1 MSTSNAPADGAA
13 VAAATAVA
21 SDAPAAPAAPIKV
34 LEQIDWASKNC
45 LVVDDFIGVRQLL
58 RESLRN
64 LGARNIDQASSGGEA
79 MALLAKMRYDVVL
92 CDYNLG
98 EGKNG
103 QQVLEEARVRQLLL
117 PSSVFVM
124 VSAEKSVE
132 SVMGAAEHQP
142 DAYLVKP
149 ITEGVLLTRLNR
161 VWRKKQVLRPIDQA
175 VIEKDYLRAARL
187 CDEQIATTGKTHLID
202 LLRMKARMFER
213 SGQPARAR
221 EVYEQVLAQR
231 EYHWAR
237 AGLGKI
243 RLADGEYEQARQM
256 FQTIVA
262 ENRHYIDA
270 YDQLALAYQGM
281 GQHEEA
287 AAILERAARLS
298 PNSVPR
304 QRSLGQ
310 AALRLGNIPL
320 AEKAFRKCLV
330 IGEYSIRKTPD
341 AYLGL
346 ARVCGLKNETKD
358 ALQLLLLAQRE
369 FGSGSGAEHEF
380 MRLRAKIT
388 EGLVYHESGDS
399 QNARRAGDE
408 LEAMLQQDP
417 ARPGSATCIEMAT
430 MLFAVGVKDTPSEVL
445 CHVVRNN
452 HDNTLLQDEIQKIF
466 DKARLSEEGA
476 AMIRA
481 ARKDAV
487 DLMNQGVVLWKSGKL
502 REAVE
507 WMRHARER
515 VPDNV
520 RVLFNAV
527 QILVSH
533 MQQRGYDE
541 ELEREARAILERV
554 DKLQPGQGRF
564 AQLMEQVNA
573 LLPKPEE
580 EQGAADET
588 KAEAPAPDDKPA
600 LKPVNKPM
608 NKPLAKPPSARPARS
623 RRGY

>member
-1 MSTSNAPADGAA
+1 MSDPNAPGAPP
-13 VAAATAVA
+13 VTP
-21 SDAPAAPAAPIKV
+21 APAPPVKV
-34 LEQIDWASKNC
+34 VEQIDWASKHY

-58 RESLRN
+58 RESLRS
-64 LGARNIDQASSGGEA
+64 LGARHIDQASSGGEA
-79 MALLAKMRYDVVL
+79 MALLAKLRYDVVL

-161 VWRKKQVLRPIDQA
+161 VWRKKQVFRLIDQA
-175 VIEKDYLRAARL
+175 YAEKDYLRAARL
-187 CDEQIATTGKTHLID
+187 CDEQIAQGRVHVID
-202 LLRMKARMFER
+202 LLRMKARMLER

-221 EVYEQVLAQR
+221 EVYDQVLAQR
-231 EYHWAR
+231 EYNWAR

-243 RLADGEYEQARQM
+243 RLADHEFEAARQM

-270 YDQLALAYQGM
+270 YDQLALAHQGL

-304 QRSLGQ
+304 QRNLGV
-310 AALRLGNIPL
+310 AALRVGNILL

-330 IGEYSIRKTPD
+330 LGEYSIRKTPD

-346 ARVCGLKNETKD
+346 ARVCGIKRDTKD

-369 FGSGSGAEHEF
+369 FGTEIEF
-380 MRLRAKIT
+380 MRLRAKLT
-388 EGLVYHESGDS
+388 EGMVYHESGDGR
-399 QNARRAGDE
+399 NARRAGDE
-408 LEAMLQQDP
+408 LDEMLRQDP
-417 ARPGSATCIEMAT
+417 ARPDSALCIELAT
-430 MLFAVGVKDTPSEVL
+430 LLFAVGVDNTPADLL

-452 HDNTLLQDEIQKIF
+452 HDNLLLQDEVQKLF
-466 DKARLSEEGA
+466 DKVRLGDEGA
-476 AMIRA
+476 ALIRA
-481 ARKDAV
+481 ARKEAV

-507 WMRHARER
+507 WMRQARER
-515 VPDNV
+515 LPDNV

-533 MQQRGYDE
+533 M
-541 ELEREARAILERV
+541 
-554 DKLQPGQGRF
+554 
-564 AQLMEQVNA
+564 
-573 LLPKPEE
+573 
-580 EQGAADET
+580 
-588 KAEAPAPDDKPA
+588 
-600 LKPVNKPM
+600 
-608 NKPLAKPPSARPARS
+608 
-623 RRGY
+623 